1 MTIYEENIMAARTKN
16 KQKNKVLTRIISVFL
31 ALLLVGG
38 SLAALIELL

>member
-1 MTIYEENIMAARTKN
+1 MAVRTKS
-16 KQKNKVLTRIISVFL
+16 KKKNTILTRIVSVFL